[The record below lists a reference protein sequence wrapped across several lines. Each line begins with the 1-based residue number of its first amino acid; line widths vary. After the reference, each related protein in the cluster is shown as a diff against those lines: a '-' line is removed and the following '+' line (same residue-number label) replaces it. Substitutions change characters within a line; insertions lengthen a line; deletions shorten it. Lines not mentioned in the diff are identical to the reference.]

1 MKSLTLRSS
10 VALACALGL
19 AACGGH
25 SGSLLLG
32 GSVAGLTK
40 TGLVLLNK
48 NTNEELSV
56 SSGSSQFSFTRL
68 ISPDE
73 AFEVIIQTQPAGA
86 VCTVTNGKG
95 KSGAYSVT
103 SVAVSCTTNTY
114 TLGGT
119 VSGLKNA
126 GLTLVNG
133 ATRKDIPAGATSFN
147 MNLLNADGSYSVG
160 KVADGAPYGITILTQ
175 PAGQN
180 CSIANGVGKMGSAD
194 INNVQVTCI

>member
-19 AACGGH
+19 SACGGH

-40 TGLVLLNK
+40 DGLILLNK
-48 NTNEELSV
+48 NTNEELPV
-56 SSGSSQFSFTRL
+56 SAGSSQFSFTRL

-73 AFEVIIQTQPAGA
+73 SFEVIVKTQPGGA
-86 VCTVTNGKG
+86 ICTVTNGKG
-95 KSGAYSVT
+95 KSGSYSVT
-103 SVAVSCTTNTY
+103 SVVVSCTTNTY

-133 ATRKDIPAGATSFN
+133 ASRKDIPADATSFN
-147 MNLLNADGSYSVG
+147 MNLYNADGTYSIG
-160 KVADGAPYGITILTQ
+160 KVADGAPYGITILAQ
-175 PAGQN
+175 PAGQT
-180 CSIANGVGKMGSAD
+180 CSLANAIGTMGSAD
-194 INNVQVTCI
+194 INTVKVTCI